1 VAGLA
6 TEPSAGDRAN
16 GWAGQVL
23 TRSFL
28 GESVDHIVRVGDHEL
43 RARCSPNVSIRA
55 ETAVTV
61 RIDPANLTLIPID
74 T

>member
-1 VAGLA
+1 
-6 TEPSAGDRAN
+6 
-16 GWAGQVL
+16 
-23 TRSFL
+23 
-28 GESVDHIVRVGDHEL
+28 VRVGDHEL

-61 RIDPANLTLIPID
+61 RIDPANLTVIPID